1 MSGATEAHPSTSL
14 RLRGDPRL
22 IHADPRAISGLQV
35 RSFPPRARCCPSLDR
50 VTLRHRGVARS
61 TALPALL
68 THRCTCAPQTH
79 KSLHPQRAQVRCRAV
94 GRGSA
99 VALARTDRRSGSL
112 AMPACPIEIPPHLS
126 PTACGLPAQGVRGV
140 FAMPAQGV
148 FQLLLEDEDEEAYVT
163 RHVTLSTK
171 QGSEHGYEGLE
182 NREGRWLIKCSRKM
196 SKLFG
201 TSSQLRVP
209 SEEEKWST
217 ALEAV
222 RARGRFYYKT
232 LLRCPPPFPIPLC
245 VSPSHSSLM
254 LARTGGV
261 RRRFRNHHHRR
272 SHLSIHQLHRRWGCR
287 RCGCRW
293 VVQRGCRGRGRWW
306 KTHSWRCPGRSAIY
320 LQVRRPRPPPQ
331 RVASST
337 GSCGQR
343 DAWWVQSPKRL
354 VVALSHSCTI
364 HT

>member
-1 MSGATEAHPSTSL
+1 M
-14 RLRGDPRL
+14 
-22 IHADPRAISGLQV
+22 
-35 RSFPPRARCCPSLDR
+35 
-50 VTLRHRGVARS
+50 
-61 TALPALL
+61 
-68 THRCTCAPQTH
+68 
-79 KSLHPQRAQVRCRAV
+79 
-94 GRGSA
+94 
-99 VALARTDRRSGSL
+99 
-112 AMPACPIEIPPHLS
+112 
-126 PTACGLPAQGVRGV
+126 
-140 FAMPAQGV
+140 
-148 FQLLLEDEDEEAYVT
+148 T

-171 QGSEHGYEGLE
+171 QGSEHGYEGVE

-201 TSSQLRVP
+201 TSGQLRVP

-261 RRRFRNHHHRR
+261 RRVWNHHHRR
-272 SHLSIHQLHRRWGCR
+272 SHMSIHQLHRRWGCR

-293 VVQRGCRGRGRWW
+293 VVQRGCRGRGRGW
-306 KTHSWRCPGRSAIY
+306 KTHRRWCPGSAID
-320 LQVRRPRPPPQ
+320 LQMRRPRPPPQ

-337 GSCGQR
+337 RSCGQR
-343 DAWWVQSPKRL
+343 GAQRVPSPKRS
-354 VVALSHSCTI
+354 VALAHSCTCVAGSMCTI
-364 HT
+364 HSPLHTPIHA